1 MHPLLQPAG
10 SPCRASARWKN
21 TEQKWKTSKD
31 TTLRE
36 FESLPLATL
45 THVTDKTGRPGMLA
59 SLPDLSPA
67 ARPVASG
74 ATQFGGGSAASG
86 FGTTWVEKKAG
97 SGDYATVCLFGA
109 DPLPRSGTVMVEII
123 FKHTRASKHSLAD

>member
-1 MHPLLQPAG
+1 
-10 SPCRASARWKN
+10 
-21 TEQKWKTSKD
+21 
-31 TTLRE
+31 
-36 FESLPLATL
+36 
-45 THVTDKTGRPGMLA
+45 MLA